1 MSDVE
6 PHREASEPNWRSA
19 VSLVLTGEGPA
30 YWALYALCSVAVI
43 APFWAGDVLPFQDY
57 AGNMSYVAILSGGDG
72 SLYDRVYN
80 TGGILVPNGVFFW
93 LTVVTSWFFPFVTA
107 GKLMLSVYA
116 VALPLSVDLLLREV
130 GRDRRL
136 ALLAFP
142 MVYNSSLV
150 MGFVSYA
157 TAIPIGIAAIAIAFR
172 YRREPSRKT
181 GVLLTVLCMLTF
193 IGHAQMYLVLG
204 VMAAAFVLFSA
215 TSLRNLWTLCAP
227 FAASLL
233 LFLPWAWEEFVKP
246 PDPTALGGRAL
257 KPFYETAAQHFSKWG
272 QYTVARWTDS
282 FDDWVFLGI
291 LGLFALGL
299 AFRKPAGEPGE
310 GRRRFTVEAITALLV
325 ITFLVIPEHTYVQAA
340 IGSRLVAVV
349 MLVGIAW
356 LSVPSSRW
364 IAGFMAWAAVGL
376 TLVTGVGASR
386 AVAGFNKAEMGEDF
400 IELVDALPDES
411 RLAVIV
417 QDRTSNFVTVRAH
430 AHMYGYHY
438 MLNGGT
444 TYSTFHSY
452 YGRHAFW
459 RDGQEIPFPGRDPR
473 VFLRSRASCSFDYL
487 LTRTSGIPRW
497 QHLHPRVT
505 YVGHSARYSLWK
517 LHHDQIP
524 TCRTMKQEREKK
536 KSSDRVATREVRRE
550 LADTLAPTVGHARGR
565 NLRGGWAA
573 PEEGRPRSPRMQRDQ
588 RPEGL
593 REPEEEAG
601 EEP

>member
-1 MSDVE
+1 VLF
-6 PHREASEPNWRSA
+6 A
-19 VSLVLTGEGPA
+19 V
-30 YWALYALCSVAVI
+30 CSVAVI
-43 APFWAGDVLPFQDY
+43 VPFWSGDVLPFQDY
-57 AGNMSYVAILSGGDG
+57 AGNMSYVAILSGAEG
-72 SLYDRVYN
+72 SLYDRVYE
-80 TGGILVPNGVFFW
+80 TGGLLVPNGVFFW
-93 LTVVTSWFFPFVTA
+93 LTVVVSWFVDFVTA

-116 VALPLSVDLLLREV
+116 VALPLSVHLLLREV

-136 ALLAFP
+136 TLLSFP

-157 TAIPIGIAAIAIAFR
+157 SAIPIGIAAIAVAFR
-172 YRREPSRKT
+172 YRREPGRRV
-181 GVLLTVLCMLTF
+181 GMLLTGLCMLTF

-215 TSLRNLWTLCAP
+215 TSWRNLGVLCAP

-233 LFLPWAWEEFVKP
+233 LFIPWAWEEFVSP

-257 KPFYETAAQHFSKWG
+257 KPYYETAAQHFSKWS

-299 AFRKPAGEPGE
+299 AFRRPAGEPGQ
-310 GRRRFTVEAITALLV
+310 GRRRFTVEAITAFLV
-325 ITFLVIPEHTYVQAA
+325 VTYLVIPEHTYVQAA
-340 IGSRLVAVV
+340 IGSRLVAVT

-356 LSVPSSRW
+356 LSIPSSRW
-364 IAGFMAWAAVGL
+364 LAGTMAWVAVAL

-386 AVAGFNKAEMGEDF
+386 AVAGFNRTEMGPGF
-400 IELVDALPDES
+400 LELVDQLPEES

-417 QDRTSNFVTVRAH
+417 QDRTSGYVTVRAH

-438 MLNGGT
+438 LLNQGT

-459 RDGQEIPFPGRDPR
+459 RDGQNIPFPGRDPR
-473 VFLRSRASCSFDYL
+473 VFLRSRAACSFDYL

-497 QHLHPRVT
+497 QHLGPRVT

-517 LHHDQIP
+517 LHHHQIP
-524 TCRTMKQEREKK
+524 TCRSMKQEQQRDEAAERI
-536 KSSDRVATREVRRE
+536 SRQGVPQNTRA
-550 LADTLAPTVGHARGR
+550 LADTLAPAVGNARGR
-565 NLRGGWAA
+565 NLRGGWATPA
-573 PEEGRPRSPRMQRDQ
+573 EDRPRSPRMLRDQ
-588 RPEGL
+588 RPE
-593 REPEEEAG
+593 RHRKPEGDTG